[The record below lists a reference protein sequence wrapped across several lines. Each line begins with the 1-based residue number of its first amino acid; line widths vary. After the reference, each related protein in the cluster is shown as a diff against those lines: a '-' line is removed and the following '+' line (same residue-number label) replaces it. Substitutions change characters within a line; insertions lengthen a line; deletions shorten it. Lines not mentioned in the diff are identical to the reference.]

1 MFESLYSDRILFH
14 QVIAF
19 IMLIGAVLFE
29 SSLGHV
35 SAFYG
40 AAPRL
45 GICLVFILAIKFPH
59 AVTLFTIIT
68 AGLVFDLLQGNP
80 LGYTSSIYLIV
91 LLAGEWRLFYLK
103 EADASTIWFE
113 FVVLIF
119 GVMIY
124 NMVIFGFY
132 EGQLPPITVI
142 IFQVG
147 LTVLVFPIL
156 NWIVDVYR
164 NIGFYFESRR

>member
-1 MFESLYSDRILFH
+1 MFRFIYSDRLLLH

-19 IMLIGAVLFE
+19 MALIGVVLVE

-40 AAPRL
+40 VAPKL
-45 GICLVFILAIKFPH
+45 GVCLLFILAIKFPH
-59 AVTLFTIIT
+59 AVTLFNIIT

-80 LGYTSSIYLIV
+80 LGYTSSVYLLV
-91 LLAGEWRLFYLK
+91 LLAGEWRLLDLQ

-113 FVVLIF
+113 FVALIF

-124 NMVIFGFY
+124 SMFIFALY

-142 IFQVG
+142 IFQIV
-147 LTVLVFPIL
+147 LTVLVFPVL